1 MTKQELA
8 LVFNKLLSV
17 FGNAKFNNLQE
28 TLETYYFVLGK
39 YDKESIEKAAMLC
52 IEECT
57 FFPKPAEI
65 IGRIQKANML
75 YTPVPK
81 PQIEASADSYME
93 EQIDWYLSEFQE
105 GGSLGYDVEPE
116 FTKGQGVLGTGLL
129 DVTDPRKLGLNAYKP
144 LSDWANI
151 IGDKK
156 GID

>member
-65 IGRIQKANML
+65 VGRIQRANML

-81 PQIEASADSYME
+81 PQIEASTDSYIE
-93 EQIDWYLSEFQE
+93 DELEWYMNEFQE
-105 GGSLGYDVEPE
+105 GGSMGYDDTPE
-116 FTKGQGVLGTGLL
+116 GKTGATVPGTGLIE
-129 DVTDPRKLGLNAYKP
+129 VTDPYKHGIGAYKP

-151 IGDKK
+151 LG
-156 GID
+156 G